1 MAGKDIY
8 IGEMLQA
15 LKDSLDAFGEDMRVL
30 KESNESVVENIQLVA
45 ANTSQSI
52 ESVSVKPGDTHATA
66 APSAPVS
73 LGTPG
78 VWWDPE
84 LTILTVQAF
93 CTGNIKVSF
102 KPLSVELET
111 GGSYAA
117 NGTYNLVCICGENTT
132 TFKQAE
138 YSLGKS
144 DKENCEIIQ
153 PSGETYELT
162 IENGKIYEFKLTQTI
177 KSYHAKLA
185 SGDEQSLPIDFIT
198 VSYDLANKV
207 EQALV
212 PLRVS

>member
-8 IGEMLQA
+8 IGEMLQT
-15 LKDSLDAFGEDMRVL
+15 LKDSLDTFGKDMQVL
-30 KESNESVVENIQLVA
+30 KESNESVVEKIQLVA
-45 ANTSQSI
+45 ENTSQSI

-78 VWWDPE
+78 QWWNPDLP
-84 LTILTVQAF
+84 LLTVQAF
-93 CTGNIKVSF
+93 CAGNVRVSF
-102 KPLSVELET
+102 KPLSVDLET

-117 NGTYNLVCICGENTT
+117 NGTYNLVCVCDETTT

-144 DKENCEIIQ
+144 DEETCEIVPQ
-153 PSGETYELT
+153 DGETYELAV
-162 IENGKIYEFKLTQTI
+162 ESGKTYIFKLTQTI
-177 KSYHAKLA
+177 KTYHAKLA
-185 SGDEQSLPIDFIT
+185 SGDEQNLPIDFIT
-198 VSYDLANKV
+198 VSYDLVNKV

-212 PLRVS
+212 PLEVS

>member
-15 LKDSLDAFGEDMRVL
+15 LKSSLEAFGEDMRVL
-30 KESNESVVENIQLVA
+30 KESNESVVEKIQLVSE
-45 ANTSQSI
+45 NTSQSI
-52 ESVSVKPGDTHATA
+52 ESVSVKPGDTHVMA
-66 APSAPVS
+66 APSASVS
-73 LGTPG
+73 LGTPAA
-78 VWWDPE
+78 WWNPE

-102 KPLSVELET
+102 KPLSVDLET
-111 GGSYAA
+111 GSAYNAS
-117 NGTYNLVCICGENTT
+117 GTYNLECVCDENTA

-144 DKENCEIIQ
+144 DKETCEIVPQ
-153 PSGETYELT
+153 DGEVYELA
-162 IENGKIYEFKLTQTI
+162 IENGKTYTFKLTQTI

-185 SGDEQSLPIDFIT
+185 AGDEQSLPIDFIT
-198 VSYDLANKV
+198 VSYDLVNKI

-212 PLRVS
+212 PLGVE